1 MSGQVQAINLI
12 VPSTMR
18 NKGGVVERNYDGRQM
33 TIWRTASSG
42 FEHYLSGVRLQD
54 GFPIAAQITC
64 KRPVKWPKTAQRC
77 AWLDLH
83 DKREGLFGF
92 GLRIDLAA
100 SIVFA
105 RGLTATI
112 CLFDT
117 VLCLAEHAS
126 LFFAPSDKSD
136 YLN

>member
-1 MSGQVQAINLI
+1 
-12 VPSTMR
+12 MR
-18 NKGGVVERNYDGRQM
+18 NKGGVVEGNYDERQM
-33 TIWRTASSG
+33 TVWRTASSG

-92 GLRIDLAA
+92 GLRIDLAQ

-126 LFFAPSDKSD
+126 PFLRQTI
-136 YLN
+136 NQII

>member
-1 MSGQVQAINLI
+1 MQAINLI
-12 VPSTMR
+12 VFFDHEGQER
-18 NKGGVVERNYDGRQM
+18 RGRRNYDERQM
-33 TIWRTASSG
+33 TVWRAASSM

-54 GFPIAAQITC
+54 GFPIVAQITC
-64 KRPVKWPKTAQRC
+64 KRPMKWPKTAQRC

-83 DKREGLFGF
+83 DKREGIFGF
-92 GLRIDLAA
+92 VLRIDLAQ

-126 LFFAPSDKSD
+126 PFAPNDKSD
-136 YLN
+136 YPN